1 MTTTIDERRGST
13 SASNAMA
20 DSLCPGRH
28 LAQRGLPDTT
38 SSASETG
45 TRIHAAL
52 SGAIDPATLSLEE
65 QTTRDMCLDIERRKV
80 AEFFGA
86 NADKVKCWREDPAAS
101 KSRFWVRFGT
111 FEHSCRPDVVYTYGG
126 RGLILEYKTLAGDVP
141 HSSRNLQLRDQQ
153 CIVRGQ
159 FILTGDIGVCVVQP
173 MVSMNP
179 DICVYSNADSDRATA
194 EMFSRIERSNDPASS
209 RVAGE
214 YQCQFC
220 KARGLC
226 AEYQKF
232 AGALVPGILNLLDV
246 AVADWSPEQRV
257 LFCDRV
263 GVAEKWLTETWA
275 AMKEGV
281 ARDPNFVP
289 GYELKPG
296 NKRET
301 ITDPQKLWDR
311 FAAIGG
317 KLEQFMGTVSI
328 GKAKLK
334 EAVAAAAG
342 VKGKALD
349 TKVKELTDGIVEVSQ
364 NAPSLVKSKEVK

>member
-1 MTTTIDERRGST
+1 MQQNIDERRGAT
-13 SASNAMA
+13 SASNAA
-20 DSLCPGRH
+20 YDQACPGRH
-28 LAQRGLPDTT
+28 LAQRNLPEPPVSLDANLGLRVHD
-38 SSASETG
+38 
-45 TRIHAAL
+45 AL
-52 SGAIDPATLSLEE
+52 SKRDPSGLDLEE
-65 QTTRDMCLDIERRKV
+65 TQIYDQCVEIENRKV
-80 AEFFGA
+80 LEFFGDA
-86 NADKVKCWREDPAAS
+86 KVKIWRERAEQVS
-101 KSRFWVRFGT
+101 SRFWVRFGT

-126 RGLILEYKTLAGDVP
+126 RGLIFEYKTGKNDVP

-159 FILTGDIGVCVVQP
+159 FILTGDVGVCVVQP

-179 DICVYSNADSDRATA
+179 DICVYTNADSDRATA
-194 EMFSRIERSNDPASS
+194 EMFSRIERSNDPASP
-209 RVAGE
+209 RIAGE

-281 ARDPNFVP
+281 SRDPNFVP

-349 TKVKELTDGIVEVSQ
+349 TKVKELTDGIVEVTQ
-364 NAPSLVKSKEVK
+364 NAPSLVKSKGAA